1 MFKIKKFSALS
12 ISVLLSITTLFSCSF
27 TDREKVDFVK
37 EEKIHELNK
46 MKDLISDNVKDP
58 TSINNVFSKFENKI
72 LESNI
77 IKEMTSLY
85 DSCL

>member
-46 MKDLISDNVKDP
+46 VIML
-58 TSINNVFSKFENKI
+58 KI
-72 LESNI
+72 LHLLI
-77 IKEMTSLY
+77 MSLV
-85 DSCL
+85 SSRIRF